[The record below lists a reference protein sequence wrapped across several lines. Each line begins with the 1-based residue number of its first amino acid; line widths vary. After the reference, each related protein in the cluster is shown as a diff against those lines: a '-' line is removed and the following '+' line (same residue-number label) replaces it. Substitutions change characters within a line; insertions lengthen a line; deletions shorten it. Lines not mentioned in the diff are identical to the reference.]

1 MTRSLASALAAAA
14 LTASLAIA
22 APSGAAEPPAGTE
35 PQVGDVR
42 PDTPPG
48 HRVVLSAGPEL
59 LALAAAS
66 RRSIFSAVVWRDG
79 RLSLRGRVEDYSGRA
94 VSVQRKACE
103 ACSWHRFD
111 VTRTGK
117 RGWFGSRIG
126 APSTGSTFWRARVA
140 ASDGYARSFS
150 ATWETFH

>member
-1 MTRSLASALAAAA
+1 MTRTLASALAAAA

-22 APSGAAEPPAGTE
+22 APSAAAPPAG
-35 PQVGDVR
+35 DVR
-42 PDTPPG
+42 ADAPPS
-48 HRVVLSAGPEL
+48 HRLVQSADPGQL
-59 LALAAAS
+59 LAVAATS
-66 RRSIFSAVVWRDG
+66 RRSIFSEVVWRDG
-79 RLSLRGRVEDYSGRA
+79 RLSLRGRVEDYSRRE

-103 ACSWHRFD
+103 ACHWRRFD

-126 APSTGSTFWRARVA
+126 APSSGSTFWRARVA

-150 ATWETFH
+150 ATWETFF